1 MTKDKYNSSTAVY
14 ETSAQVEFSG
24 DIASPE
30 STPAGP
36 LSPVFKGTTLRYTG
50 SVKLRMYEEL
60 SLIYEDGELYYEDA
74 GSSIYAFEVTVPS
87 YESEL
92 LFPTHGAFAG
102 HCSFYTQEYP
112 VVDSAHARVVAP
124 TAYPTPVLDMSEN
137 LHFAAESNSVVANG
151 TCVELSWGSYEHVF
165 VGSVRSVVYPS
176 HFSYRDGSQYRIGMY
191 RSNHEMRYP
200 GDLVYDLGA
209 VYEAYCP
216 AMATLNKGSH
226 PLNLSPVVVS
236 GVHGTI
242 GEPLFGVYSE
252 ELAACIQGVSLAGVG
267 TAGSPLSVPV
277 VVADYSDYADAGDI
291 HVPVLSTFGVT
302 VLTISA
308 DLFDVSQRFT
318 WEPVELA
325 NPEYADGS
333 PLISGL
339 ICETSAY
346 GVYGESVDFTLHGL
360 FEFTAAQAVASFTIE
375 PTRLPEYVCA
385 PCEVFTDV
393 VYPGA
398 DYSVSAF
405 TGIESNLEFT
415 VYTDP
420 LLDTPGYT
428 DVYSVSG
435 FEFVGVFSPE
445 QFQIG
450 PSVVIYSEYIW
461 TAIGDSVPAQ
471 SAAPVEVITTDFT
484 ISKSITV
491 CSPVQV
497 FSDFFSEPVFYSA
510 DTIYTADAHV
520 ELAEWEAFQPPIP
533 ILAHIPEYVEHA
545 YSKEWEC
552 VSTTYVSD
560 IADIQLTY
568 DGDAFGMT
576 VISAHPPQY
585 VESSND
591 YSAAKYCLEA
601 PVWEPYVHVAAFDS
615 AQECA
620 FYGSQI
626 HVDAADPFI
635 NGYAI
640 PRPPALVT
648 SYAANMGDSATL
660 YRYGVLYRGIDT
672 LYRVGSGAR
681 ELMTGGLA
689 YAVDVRVADL
699 QCTLGIPNKAL
710 IISVEFHDSLQD
722 QHRRRGLGD
731 EGSKGRRSVLYRSEL
746 YRLGLVYAGAG
757 PVYASDVV
765 FDQDRLR
772 AAVLTFECQT
782 PWDVYEI
789 SDVEHADAAWLV
801 PPAHSDSV
809 IGHEVC
815 LELPVVDIFGREAEG
830 SALSLIVDVVSYSPD
845 ESGVHSLSTQNEVIP
860 ETLCVSLLAPMHLPV
875 FACEAI
881 PLQVTVPTTDHATL
895 VCEVSPTAMWVAL
908 THAIILRATLY
919 APEHVTY
926 VFENSNIYYEL
937 HEVVGGIW
945 EYSPEPAI
953 LIESTVYAPE
963 HVTYA
968 FSESDMVLE
977 HHEVAPHTMRVSA
990 DHSMDIPATVYVP
1003 DCISWKQEPVD
1014 LTRFLH
1020 APELLS
1026 TILVQAHSVELLAGL
1041 PAEVDAVYGQAAP
1054 YSICE
1059 CAHSVE
1065 ITLAGELSTGCGQRI
1080 AGMLADV
1087 YAVFAL
1093 YWEGSTSGITQPH
1106 AALLGFGEVDPSPMA
1121 ASSADI
1127 IGVIT
1132 VEENARVVPNVL
1144 SSPADIYMLSAS
1156 LAGVG
1161 DALLIPAHD
1170 AVTEYT
1176 SWAHLADI
1184 AADAPERVILEPYA
1198 EMAYFDG
1205 VGHTGWLSALEES
1218 VEYSEWGPTLVPH
1231 VDSQS
1236 TFALDFLFGSTS
1248 IGDTMAVSLPACL
1261 LDDTAGTPEV
1271 YLSPARAEAVHEVR
1285 AEYLCLL
1292 ECKVCRPLPHTEVQ
1306 SATLAYAP
1314 IILEYDYENTD
1325 PSEYAFIM

>member
-137 LHFAAESNSVVANG
+137 LHFAAESNSVVSDG

-176 HFSYRDGSQYRIGMY
+176 QFSYRDGSQYRIGMY

-216 AMATLNKGSH
+216 AMATLNKDSH

-242 GEPLFGVYSE
+242 GEPLFGVYSK

-267 TAGSPLSVPV
+267 ATGSPLSVPV
-277 VVADYSDYADAGDI
+277 VAADYSDYADAGDI

-393 VYPGA
+393 AYPGA
-398 DYSVSAF
+398 EYSVSAF

-415 VYTDP
+415 VYTDQ

-461 TAIGDSVPAQ
+461 TEIGDSVPAQ
-471 SAAPVEVITTDFT
+471 SAAPVEVIATDFT

-585 VESSND
+585 VESSTD
-591 YSAAKYCLEA
+591 YSSAKYCLEA

-640 PRPPALVT
+640 PRTPALVT

-722 QHRRRGLGD
+722 QHRRSGLGD

-765 FDQDRLR
+765 FDQDRLH

-801 PPAHSDSV
+801 PPAHSDSAV
-809 IGHEVC
+809 GHEVY
-815 LELPVVDIFGREAEG
+815 LELPSTDIFGREAAG
-830 SALSLIVDVVSYSPD
+830 HALSLIVDVVSYSPD

-860 ETLCVSLLAPMHLPV
+860 ETLYVSLLAPMHLPV

-937 HEVVGGIW
+937 HEVVGGFW
-945 EYSPEPAI
+945 VYSPEPAI

-968 FSESDMVLE
+968 FSESD
-977 HHEVAPHTMRVSA
+977 
-990 DHSMDIPATVYVP
+990 MDIPATVYVP

-1041 PAEVDAVYGQAAP
+1041 PAEVDAVYGKAAP

-1121 ASSADI
+1121 GSSANLV
-1127 IGVIT
+1127 GVIT
-1132 VEENARVVPNVL
+1132 VEENASVVPNVL

-1156 LAGVG
+1156 LDRFG
-1161 DALLIPAHD
+1161 DALFIPAHA

-1176 SWAHLADI
+1176 SWAHLADM
-1184 AADAPERVILEPYA
+1184 DANVPTCSIIEPYA
-1198 EMAYFDG
+1198 DMVDFDG
-1205 VGHTGWLSALEES
+1205 VGYTGWLPALEES

-1248 IGDTMAVSLPACL
+1248 IGDTMVVSLPACL

-1271 YLSPARAEAVHEVR
+1271 YLSPSRAAAVHEVR